1 MFIVRFITIV
11 LLLGFSSWLN
21 TGESQTNIKNNFPPF
36 LRQLTPWADS
46 LIKTMTLDEKIGQ
59 LFMVAAYSNQS
70 KTHEEKIA
78 RLVKEYHIGGLIFM
92 QGGPVRQAN
101 LTNKYQAL
109 AKIPLMLAIDG
120 EWGLEMRLD
129 STVKYPWQ
137 MTLGAIQDSGLVLQ
151 MGEQIAEQC
160 QRIGL
165 HINFAPVVDINSNPK
180 NPIINARSFGENKKL
195 VTRKGTEY
203 MWGMQ
208 KHHILPTAKH
218 FPGHGDTDADSHKTL
233 PVLSHSYKRLDTLEL
248 FPFKQLTRKG
258 LGGMMVAHLYVPA
271 LEPAENVATTLS
283 KHVVTDLL
291 QDSLG
296 FKGLIFTDALNMQ
309 GVSKFY
315 PPGVVDVMALKAG
328 NDVLLFSQDVPT
340 AVAEIK
346 KALKN
351 GEISEKEIDDHCLKI
366 LRAKEWMGL
375 SNNKPVEINHL
386 YKDLHKNE
394 YTLLQKKL
402 YEKALTVLKNKEQF
416 IPVKELK
423 TNNFATIAFNN
434 EEPGSVFEQTVDLYK
449 ESKHFQVKNLHDI
462 ANIGEWQ
469 EKLAKTDVIIATF
482 HNSDKNPWKKYR
494 IKGEW
499 VAFLMQISKGKKL
512 IVCNFQNAYAL
523 SDLKTT
529 GFTDVII
536 QAYQNNEF
544 TQSAAAQLIFGAIG
558 ANGKLPVSAG
568 KFKAGEGLEI
578 NKLGRM
584 EYTLPEDVNI
594 RSEWLQPIDSIAQ
607 SGITEGA
614 YPGCQVLVAK
624 SGKIIYNKAFGYH
637 TYDSILPVKITDIYD
652 LASVTKISATVL
664 ALMKLQSE
672 GKFNLDYNLCDYL
685 GDEIPDSL
693 PYYNM
698 NIREILAHQAGL
710 QAWVPFYIK
719 TLVKGV
725 PRYDIYSL
733 DSSETYP
740 LRVADNLWINKG
752 YRDTIF
758 KRILRGPV
766 KTKEYRYSDLG
777 YYFFKRII
785 EKITGEP
792 LDVYVQRIYDDI
804 GMSTTTFKPRYKFPL
819 YRIVPTEK
827 DNYFRHQLIHGDVHD
842 MGAAMLGGVGGH
854 AGLFSDANDLAKLMQ
869 MYLNYGQ
876 YAGKRYID
884 STVIAEYTKC
894 QFCAENGNRRGAG
907 FDKPVRDGNGGPTC
921 NCVSYLSFGHSGFT
935 GTLVW
940 VDPEEEI
947 VYVFLSNRIYPTA
960 ENKKLLHLNIRTN
973 IQEVIYDALNKSKSG
988 AVSMN

>member
-1 MFIVRFITIV
+1 MIIVRFITI
-11 LLLGFSSWLN
+11 LLLISFTGWLN
-21 TGESQTNIKNNFPPF
+21 KSESQVRNTNNLPPF
-36 LRQLTPWADS
+36 LRKSTPWADS

-59 LFMVAAYSNQS
+59 LFMVAAYSNKGIEHQQEIVELIT
-70 KTHEEKIA
+70 K
-78 RLVKEYHIGGLIFM
+78 YHIGGLIFM
-92 QGGPVRQAN
+92 QGGPVRQAK
-101 LTNKYQAL
+101 LTNLYQTKS
-109 AKIPLMLAIDG
+109 KIPLMLAIDG
-120 EWGLEMRLD
+120 EWGLAMRLD

-137 MTLGAIQDSGLVLQ
+137 MTLGAIQDSGLIMK

-160 QRIGL
+160 QRVGL
-165 HINFAPVVDINSNPK
+165 QINFAPVVDINSNPK
-180 NPIINARSFGENKKL
+180 NPIINARSFGEDKIN
-195 VTRKGTEY
+195 VTEKGTEY

-208 KHHILPTAKH
+208 KHHVLPTAKH

-233 PVLSHSYKRLDTLEL
+233 PVLNHPYKRLDTLEL
-248 FPFKQLTRKG
+248 YPFKQMTKKG
-258 LGGMMVAHLYVPA
+258 LGGVMVAHLYVPS
-271 LEPAENVATTLS
+271 LEPTENKATTLS
-283 KHVVTDLL
+283 KRVVTDLL
-291 QDSLG
+291 HDSLE

-340 AVAEIK
+340 AIKEIK
-346 KALKN
+346 KALQN
-351 GEISEKEIDDHCLKI
+351 GEISKEQIDAHCLKI

-375 SNNKPVEINHL
+375 NRYHSVKLNGLYNDLNK
-386 YKDLHKNE
+386 KE
-394 YTLLQKKL
+394 YTLLQKQL
-402 YEKALTVLKNKEQF
+402 YQKALTVLKNEHNLLP
-416 IPVKELK
+416 IKELK
-423 TNNFATIAFNN
+423 DNNIVTISFN

-449 ESKHFQVKNLHDI
+449 ESKHYQVKNLHDI
-462 ANIGEWQ
+462 ANINEWK
-469 EKLAKTDVIIATF
+469 ERLTNTNTIIASF
-482 HNSDKNPWKKYR
+482 HNSDANPWKKYK

-499 VAFLMQISKGKKL
+499 LAFLMQISKEKKL
-512 IVCNFQNAYAL
+512 ILCNFQNAYAL
-523 SDLKTT
+523 SAIKTT
-529 GFTDVII
+529 GFADAII

-544 TQSAAAQLIFGAIG
+544 TQSAVAQLIFGAIG

-568 KFKAGEGLEI
+568 KFKVGDGINLEP
-578 NKLGRM
+578 LGRLQ
-584 EYTLPEDVNI
+584 YTLPEELNI
-594 RSEWLQPIDSIAQ
+594 RSEWLKPIDSIAE
-607 SGITEGA
+607 SGIKEGA

-624 SGKIIYNKAFGYH
+624 SGKVIYQKAFGYH

-672 GKFNLDYNLCDYL
+672 GKFSLDHNLCDYL
-685 GDEIPDSL
+685 GDEIPDTL

-719 TLVKGV
+719 TLVNGV

-752 YRDTIF
+752 YPDTIF

-785 EKITGEP
+785 EKITGES
-792 LDVYVQRIYDDI
+792 LDVYIQHIYDDI

-842 MGAAMLGGVGGH
+842 MGAAMMGGVGGH
-854 AGLFSDANDLAKLMQ
+854 AGLFSNANDLAKLMQ
-869 MYLNYGQ
+869 MYLNYGE

-884 STVIAEYTKC
+884 STVLAEYTKC

-907 FDKPVRDGNGGPTC
+907 FDKPVRDGEGGPTC

-973 IQEVIYDALNKSKSG
+973 IQEVIYDALNKGKSVTENING
-988 AVSMN
+988 

>member
-1 MFIVRFITIV
+1 LISFT
-11 LLLGFSSWLN
+11 GWLN
-21 TGESQTNIKNNFPPF
+21 KSESQVRNTNNLPPF
-36 LRQLTPWADS
+36 LRKSTPWADS

-59 LFMVAAYSNQS
+59 LFMVAAYSNKGIEHQQEIVELIT
-70 KTHEEKIA
+70 K
-78 RLVKEYHIGGLIFM
+78 YHIGGLIFM
-92 QGGPVRQAN
+92 QGGPVRQAK
-101 LTNKYQAL
+101 LTNLYQTKS
-109 AKIPLMLAIDG
+109 KIPLMLAIDG
-120 EWGLEMRLD
+120 EWGLAMRLD

-137 MTLGAIQDSGLVLQ
+137 MTLGAIQDSGLIMK

-160 QRIGL
+160 QRVGL
-165 HINFAPVVDINSNPK
+165 QINFAPVVDINSNPK
-180 NPIINARSFGENKKL
+180 NPIINARSFGEDKIN
-195 VTRKGTEY
+195 VTEKGTEY

-208 KHHILPTAKH
+208 KHHVLPTAKH

-233 PVLSHSYKRLDTLEL
+233 PVLNHPYKRLDTLEL
-248 FPFKQLTRKG
+248 YPFKQMTKKG
-258 LGGMMVAHLYVPA
+258 LGGVMVAHLYVPS
-271 LEPAENVATTLS
+271 LEPTENKATTLS
-283 KHVVTDLL
+283 KRVVTDLL
-291 QDSLG
+291 HDSLE

-340 AVAEIK
+340 AIKEIK
-346 KALKN
+346 KALQN
-351 GEISEKEIDDHCLKI
+351 GEISKEQIDAHCLKI

-375 SNNKPVEINHL
+375 NRYHSVKLNGLYNDLNK
-386 YKDLHKNE
+386 KE
-394 YTLLQKKL
+394 YTLLQKQL
-402 YEKALTVLKNKEQF
+402 YQKALTVLKNEHNLLP
-416 IPVKELK
+416 IKELK
-423 TNNFATIAFNN
+423 DNNIVTISFN

-449 ESKHFQVKNLHDI
+449 ESKHYQVKNLHDI
-462 ANIGEWQ
+462 ANINEWK
-469 EKLAKTDVIIATF
+469 ERLTNTNTIIASF
-482 HNSDKNPWKKYR
+482 HNSDANPWKKYK

-499 VAFLMQISKGKKL
+499 LAFLMQISKEKKL
-512 IVCNFQNAYAL
+512 ILCNFQNAYAL
-523 SDLKTT
+523 SAIKTT
-529 GFTDVII
+529 GFADAII

-544 TQSAAAQLIFGAIG
+544 TQSAVAQLIFGAIG

-568 KFKAGEGLEI
+568 KFKVGDGINLEP
-578 NKLGRM
+578 LGRLQ
-584 EYTLPEDVNI
+584 YTLPEELNI
-594 RSEWLQPIDSIAQ
+594 RSEWLKPIDSIAE
-607 SGITEGA
+607 SGIKEGA

-624 SGKIIYNKAFGYH
+624 SGKVIYQKAFGYH

-672 GKFNLDYNLCDYL
+672 GKFSLDHNLCDYL
-685 GDEIPDSL
+685 GDEIPDTL

-719 TLVKGV
+719 TLVNGV

-752 YRDTIF
+752 YPDTIF

-785 EKITGEP
+785 EKITGES
-792 LDVYVQRIYDDI
+792 LDVYIQHIYDDI

-842 MGAAMLGGVGGH
+842 MGAAMMGGVGGH
-854 AGLFSDANDLAKLMQ
+854 AGLFSNANDLAKLMQ
-869 MYLNYGQ
+869 MYLNYGE

-884 STVIAEYTKC
+884 STVLAEYTKC

-907 FDKPVRDGNGGPTC
+907 FDKPVRDGEGGPTC

-973 IQEVIYDALNKSKSG
+973 IQEVIYDALNKGKSVTENING
-988 AVSMN
+988 

>member
-1 MFIVRFITIV
+1 MIIVRFITI
-11 LLLGFSSWLN
+11 LLLISFTGWLN
-21 TGESQTNIKNNFPPF
+21 KSESQVRNTNNLPPF
-36 LRQLTPWADS
+36 LRKSTPWADS

-59 LFMVAAYSNQS
+59 LFMVAAYSNKGIEHQQEIVELIT
-70 KTHEEKIA
+70 K
-78 RLVKEYHIGGLIFM
+78 YHIGGLIFM
-92 QGGPVRQAN
+92 QGGPVRQAK
-101 LTNKYQAL
+101 LTNLYQTKS
-109 AKIPLMLAIDG
+109 KIPLMLAIDG
-120 EWGLEMRLD
+120 EWGLAMRLD

-137 MTLGAIQDSGLVLQ
+137 MTLGAIQDSGLIMK

-160 QRIGL
+160 QRVGL
-165 HINFAPVVDINSNPK
+165 QINFAPVVDINSNPK
-180 NPIINARSFGENKKL
+180 NPIINARSFGEDKIN
-195 VTRKGTEY
+195 VTEKGTEY

-208 KHHILPTAKH
+208 KHHVLPTAKH

-233 PVLSHSYKRLDTLEL
+233 PVLNHPYKRLDTLEL
-248 FPFKQLTRKG
+248 YPFKQMTKKG
-258 LGGMMVAHLYVPA
+258 LGGVMVAHLYVPS
-271 LEPAENVATTLS
+271 LEPTENKATTLS
-283 KHVVTDLL
+283 KRVVTDLL
-291 QDSLG
+291 HDSLE

-340 AVAEIK
+340 AIKEIK
-346 KALKN
+346 KALQN
-351 GEISEKEIDDHCLKI
+351 GEISKEQIDAHCLKI

-375 SNNKPVEINHL
+375 NRYHSVKLNGLYNDLNK
-386 YKDLHKNE
+386 KE
-394 YTLLQKKL
+394 YTLLQKQL
-402 YEKALTVLKNKEQF
+402 YQKALTVLKNEHNLLP
-416 IPVKELK
+416 IKELK
-423 TNNFATIAFNN
+423 DNNIVTISFN

-449 ESKHFQVKNLHDI
+449 ESKHYQVKNLHDI
-462 ANIGEWQ
+462 ANINEWK
-469 EKLAKTDVIIATF
+469 ERLTNTNTIIASF
-482 HNSDKNPWKKYR
+482 HNSDANPWKKYK

-499 VAFLMQISKGKKL
+499 LAFLMQISKEKKL
-512 IVCNFQNAYAL
+512 ILCNFQNAYAL
-523 SDLKTT
+523 SAIKTT
-529 GFTDVII
+529 GFADAII

-544 TQSAAAQLIFGAIG
+544 TQSAVAQLIFGAIG

-568 KFKAGEGLEI
+568 KFKVGDGINLEP
-578 NKLGRM
+578 LGRLQ
-584 EYTLPEDVNI
+584 YTLPEELNI
-594 RSEWLQPIDSIAQ
+594 RSEWLKPIDSIAE
-607 SGITEGA
+607 SGIKEGA

-624 SGKIIYNKAFGYH
+624 SGKVIYQKAFGYH

-672 GKFNLDYNLCDYL
+672 GKFSLDHNLCDYL
-685 GDEIPDSL
+685 GDEIPDTL

-719 TLVKGV
+719 TLVNGV

-752 YRDTIF
+752 YPDTIF

-785 EKITGEP
+785 EKITGES
-792 LDVYVQRIYDDI
+792 LDVYIQHIYDDI

-842 MGAAMLGGVGGH
+842 MGAAMMGGVGGH
-854 AGLFSDANDLAKLMQ
+854 AGLFSNANDLAKLMQ
-869 MYLNYGQ
+869 MYLNYGE

-884 STVIAEYTKC
+884 STVLAEYTKC

-907 FDKPVRDGNGGPTC
+907 FDKPVRDGEGGPTC

-940 VDPEEEI
+940 VD
-947 VYVFLSNRIYPTA
+947 
-960 ENKKLLHLNIRTN
+960 
-973 IQEVIYDALNKSKSG
+973 
-988 AVSMN
+988 